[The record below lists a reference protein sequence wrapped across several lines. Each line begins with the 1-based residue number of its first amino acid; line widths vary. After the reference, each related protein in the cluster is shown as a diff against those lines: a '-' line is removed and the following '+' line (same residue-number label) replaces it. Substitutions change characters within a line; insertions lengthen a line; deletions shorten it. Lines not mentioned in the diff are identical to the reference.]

1 MWASPLHSWP
11 ISALNSPRPSFCT
24 CDGPRS
30 SKPQPLC
37 TCHSPSIEPPSFP
50 ASPNGLLLPFRAS
63 ALRSDITST
72 PSLYLQQPQHL
83 PAGAAAPASSVPV
96 LLPSLKLP
104 SRSSTWL
111 TVSLH
116 PATHESATR
125 TETSILCAQGTLRHI
140 VGVPSTLS
148 ESALQARSWGRC
160 LPPPTTRT
168 TCSRSN
174 HVIIVALSSSTT

>member
-1 MWASPLHSWP
+1 MPQGSENLQDLLLAEDTGMWASPLHSWP

-37 TCHSPSIEPPSFP
+37 TCHSPSIEPPSVP

-104 SRSSTWL
+104 STFIHL
-111 TVSLH
+111 VD
-116 PATHESATR
+116 
-125 TETSILCAQGTLRHI
+125 G
-140 VGVPSTLS
+140 
-148 ESALQARSWGRC
+148 
-160 LPPPTTRT
+160 LPPPCHPRKLHKDRDQHPLCPGYLAAHSR
-168 TCSRSN
+168 CSVN
-174 HVIIVALSSSTT
+174 TV